1 MSILT
6 RGFWRSYWI
15 ALRRARKD
23 KRARSISLR
32 ITFGLTYLL
41 AYILFL
47 VFMFLVFMGVNAA
60 AGQGVW
66 NAVFYTFM
74 LGAGTIAA
82 ILMRRWHR
90 KQDELL
96 NTSLTGRA
104 PLHPQDFAD
113 ASPEVRSYLEARAL
127 ITASLLARG
136 ASEIYLEHHQIAE
149 GAEVVTRQ
157 VHNSLLRGTGLWDKL
172 ERPEADLA
180 SAADGLWSVEQKNNV
195 LTWCEQLRVL
205 RWVFGI
211 DSELAPLA
219 HFPTLDFSLSQ
230 EVLRKGRPLSSKPL
244 LKPWDVRVQR
254 DTARE
259 YTARVVAEL
268 KARRLIAG
276 GPELDGWADEL
287 RAKSM
292 GDSTDYLAGA
302 RTIGEL
308 DDNSLRRL
316 GAFASIRERYS
327 AYLVEVLNV
336 TQPFSFS
343 NWTH

>member
-1 MSILT
+1 MSILS
-6 RGFWRSYWI
+6 RGFWKAYWI
-15 ALRRARKD
+15 ALRRTRKD

-32 ITFGLTYLL
+32 ITFWLAYLV
-41 AYILFL
+41 AYILFVVL
-47 VFMFLVFMGVNAA
+47 LEVNTA
-60 AGQGVW
+60 AGQGIW
-66 NAVFYTFM
+66 NAVFYAFIFGT
-74 LGAGTIAA
+74 GAIAA

-113 ASPEVRSYLEARAL
+113 TSPEVRGYLEERTL
-127 ITASLLARG
+127 IIASLLARG
-136 ASEIYLEHHQIAE
+136 ASEIYLQHHQVAE
-149 GAEVVTRQ
+149 GNEVITRQ
-157 VHNSLLRGTGLWDKL
+157 LQNSLLRGAGLWDKL

-180 SAADGLWSVEQKNNV
+180 TAADGLWSVEQQNHV

-205 RWVFGI
+205 RWAFGV
-211 DSELAPLA
+211 DSELVPLA
-219 HFPTLDFSLSQ
+219 HFPALDFSLSQ
-230 EVLRKGRPLSSKPL
+230 EVLRQGRPVTSKPL

-254 DTARE
+254 DIATE

-268 KARRLIAG
+268 KARGLIAA
-276 GPELDGWADEL
+276 GPELEGWADEF
-287 RAKSM
+287 RAKSV

-308 DDNSLRRL
+308 DDDSLRRL
-316 GAFASIRERYS
+316 GAFASARERYC
-327 AYLVEVLNV
+327 AYLVELLNV

-343 NWTH
+343 TWTY